1 MLKEHAVLP
10 RSGKVAQQLIVFIH
24 GYGADGK
31 NLLDLAGYW
40 APLLPDAEFLAP
52 DAPDMCEA
60 NPFGYQWFGLQD
72 ITPYDVRAGLDLAR
86 PVLQRYI
93 LEALRVRGLGPSD
106 LALVGFS
113 QGAMLALEMMF
124 ALKGL
129 KGVIAYSGAFY
140 PPIATL
146 LSDPHPE
153 VLLVHGN
160 LDMVV
165 PYGAFAEAQKH
176 LKQFGVMPQALTCPG
191 LGHSI
196 DGEGIDVGGQFLTR
210 LFSQEQSVIY
220 MKQS

>member
-1 MLKEHAVLP
+1 MLKGHGVLP
-10 RSGKVAQQLIVFIH
+10 QSGKSARQLVIFIH
-24 GYGADGK
+24 GYGADGN
-31 NLLDLAGYW
+31 NLLDLAQYW
-40 APLLPDAEFLAP
+40 SPLLPDAEFLAP
-52 DAPDMCEA
+52 DAPDICEA

-72 ITPYDVRAGLDLAR
+72 ITPYNVRPGLDIAR
-86 PVLQRYI
+86 PVLQKYI
-93 LEALRVRGLGPSD
+93 LEALRERDLSPSD
-106 LALVGFS
+106 LTLVGFS

-146 LSDPHPE
+146 LPDPHPD

-165 PYGAFAEAQKH
+165 PYSALIEAQKY
-176 LKQFGVMPQALTCPG
+176 LKQFGVSPQTLTCSG

-196 DGEGIDVGGQFLTR
+196 DEEGIDVGGQFLTH
-210 LFSQEQSVIY
+210 LFTQEQPVIY
-220 MKQS
+220 MKQ